1 MYTSLIYWYITLYI
15 KYSKLIL
22 YHIWSSWLVFAT
34 IFNTMLV
41 AEIGDGFCWWQLWYF
56 GDYFLVTILWWLF
69 SSPIDCLL
77 VFIQM
82 KFWKSISLVE
92 KGGSKTFLDV
102 PKIVHFD
109 ENPIFRSDPISRFR
123 LISIWIL
130 DMVKSM
136 IIFSDHE
143 RWIFEHIHRIFQ
155 SDDMPSLPVTF
166 NDRKWLRKL
175 NCRLLFLRSIVF
187 MPDDYFAKTT

>member
-1 MYTSLIYWYITLYI
+1 M
-15 KYSKLIL
+15 
-22 YHIWSSWLVFAT
+22 WSSWLVFAT

-56 GDYFLVTILWWLF
+56 GEDLLTLKSSPRLIRFSFDCNSWFRSLF
-69 SSPIDCLL
+69 SWPIDCLL

>member
-1 MYTSLIYWYITLYI
+1 MYTSLIYWYIILYT
-15 KYSKLIL
+15 KYSKLIF
-22 YHIWSSWLVFAT
+22 YHKYFMWSSWLVFAT

-143 RWIFEHIHRIFQ
+143 RWIFW
-155 SDDMPSLPVTF
+155 TF
-166 NDRKWLRKL
+166 
-175 NCRLLFLRSIVF
+175 S
-187 MPDDYFAKTT
+187 